1 MRFEEYMNGILGALG
16 VGEDNGGPTPAWRQE
31 EYLKA
36 IYDAIREG
44 GGLLPP
50 VTASDNGKLLG
61 VANGAWAAVTIP
73 LANGE
78 DF

>member
-1 MRFEEYMNGILGALG
+1 MRFDEYMEGILGALG
-16 VGEDNGGPTPAWRQE
+16 VGEDNGVPEPAWRQE

-44 GGLLPP
+44 GGLLPS
-50 VTASDNGKLLG
+50 VTSSDNGKLLG
-61 VANGAWAAVTIP
+61 VTNGAWAAVTISP
-73 LANGE
+73 ANGE